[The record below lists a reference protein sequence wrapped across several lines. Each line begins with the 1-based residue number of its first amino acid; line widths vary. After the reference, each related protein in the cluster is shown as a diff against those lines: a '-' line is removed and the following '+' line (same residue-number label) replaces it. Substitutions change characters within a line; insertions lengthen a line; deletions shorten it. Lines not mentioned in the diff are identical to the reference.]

1 MNSQGD
7 VIGFSC
13 IVSCLCPIS
22 FSKVAYPVRGRDCCH
37 LRFFDKDSFLELY
50 GRKGGGPCPIC
61 SKYIRVDDLV
71 WDEYIQIQLNTSSPD
86 AENISVKQD
95 CIVCPEELVNEV
107 DIIDITRQTPPE
119 RSNPVSRP
127 QLTQYYKTED
137 NRYVSIPSSSFSF
150 ADYLFQRGI
159 ECEARSRIQRSLE
172 MKYWKYME
180 FYSSVISKAFHL
192 LHSDASRKPFIV
204 FYQPSTQQLSAIQ
217 EVVDTVGVYSLVIGK
232 DILVILDG
240 SYIPTEY
247 EETEL
252 LQNELSIDDYI
263 VSKSV

>member
-1 MNSQGD
+1 MRRVS
-7 VIGFSC
+7 SE
-13 IVSCLCPIS
+13 IVWSWI
-22 FSKVAYPVRGRDCCH
+22 D
-37 LRFFDKDSFLELY
+37 
-50 GRKGGGPCPIC
+50 
-61 SKYIRVDDLV
+61 
-71 WDEYIQIQLNTSSPD
+71 
-86 AENISVKQD
+86 ISVKQD

-119 RSNPVSRP
+119 RSNPVFRP

-192 LHSDASRKPFIV
+192 LHSDASKNPFIV
-204 FYQPSTQQLSAIQ
+204 FYQPSIQQLFPLFREFISSSAIQ
-217 EVVDTVGVYSLVIGK
+217 EVVDTVGVYSLVI
-232 DILVILDG
+232 VHVG
-240 SYIPTEY
+240 S
-247 EETEL
+247 
-252 LQNELSIDDYI
+252 LSE
-263 VSKSV
+263 V